1 MTIPPAVGTCE
12 YCKHFFVMTPESEDG
27 TRGGLCRRYPPRPV
41 VLPQINALQ
50 QVQMT
55 VQSAFG
61 ETISSQSCG
70 EYSYWEH
77 SRAADTKEI
86 VN

>member
-1 MTIPPAVGTCE
+1 MMSHGICANCSHYQAMTAE
-12 YCKHFFVMTPESEDG
+12 NEDG
-27 TRGGLCRRYPPRPV
+27 LTSGLCRRYPPRPV

-70 EYSYWEH
+70 EYHRTEPIHFVKNLSV
-77 SRAADTKEI
+77 T
-86 VN
+86 N